1 MLIWCSYYAK
11 KPSRGSY
18 LFYKTYKSS
27 IDLLFTN
34 RKSSSQLTQATEKRI
49 SELVSAF
56 MEAKTIR
63 LKHKKIIFRDYKYF
77 DEQSFLEDL
86 QPVELSGN
94 SDSPNEN
101 YNILTCDF
109 LSTVNNHAPLKP
121 KFTEGNNA
129 PFIDK

>member
-18 LFYKTYKSS
+18 FFYKIYKSS

-63 LKHKKIIFRDYKYF
+63 LKHKN
-77 DEQSFLEDL
+77 EQSFLEDL

>member
-1 MLIWCSYYAK
+1 MSAFLILLWSYGARIMLKSPVEGPTC
-11 KPSRGSY
+11 
-18 LFYKTYKSS
+18 FTKTYKSS

-63 LKHKKIIFRDYKYF
+63 LKHKKIIFRDYKHF

-86 QPVELSGN
+86 QPDELSGN
-94 SDSPNEN
+94 SDCPNEN

-109 LSTVNNHAPLKP
+109 PSTVNNHAPLKT
-121 KFTEGNNA
+121 KFT
-129 PFIDK
+129 